1 MRASDTFRHHAKMTS
16 QLHPLWGQLPEGF
29 TFLVG
34 QAVSPA
40 RSFSDSEVAGET
52 ACPTKTARQSFPSN
66 GGTAGQGSRH
76 FPRQPPQEPA
86 GPERIRT
93 GSAGSAR

>member
-40 RSFSDSEVAGET
+40 RSFSDSEAAGET
-52 ACPTKTARQSFPSN
+52 ACPTKTARQS
-66 GGTAGQGSRH
+66 
-76 FPRQPPQEPA
+76 
-86 GPERIRT
+86 I
-93 GSAGSAR
+93 SATSKWEGYLLTSPLFETVRSHAESITLWRCDLLR